1 MGLFGG
7 EVGLGAQVEAIAAGE
22 KGDRESGDVGEVG
35 VVRFFHDSLI
45 WVEVHELIMA
55 KAPIQK
61 GFRTL

>member
-1 MGLFGG
+1 MGA
-7 EVGLGAQVEAIAAGE
+7 EVKAIAAGE